1 MWVIHYFTHA
11 LVMVDNLCSTCS
23 TLLVSSLSHS
33 LHVCYQKSYK
43 LSPNGLGK
51 SLWDLPWTFS
61 KLSYSWCPLKRVL
74 RLNKNSLESKRSQ
87 FWHEVT
93 LNLSFMWVKN
103 NFRSEFTKSH
113 RKKKNLQRIQVYN
126 FICPCSVSGPS
137 WGCYWSACHVLIT
150 RLEGVPQAQ
159 MQ

>member
-23 TLLVSSLSHS
+23 TLLVSLLSHG

-113 RKKKNLQRIQVYN
+113 RKKKTYKESRCI
-126 FICPCSVSGPS
+126 ISSVL
-137 WGCYWSACHVLIT
+137 VLSVVPA
-150 RLEGVPQAQ
+150 EGVTGQHV
-159 MQ
+159 MS